1 MIWWDVH
8 RVHMSYNEGSS
19 GTYMARTGEWR
30 NRPCAMATTT
40 APDRAERARRRSV
53 ATAIGRDGGRWRRG
67 QGGEGGSGGAALGV
81 GVATAALTGMDGDA
95 GVAGGEKG
103 RGGTSSKRQRSA
115 HLRWAAASGE
125 CDDDGASPVS
135 SRERRRR

>member
-1 MIWWDVH
+1 MD
-8 RVHMSYNEGSS
+8 
-19 GTYMARTGEWR
+19 
-30 NRPCAMATTT
+30 P
-40 APDRAERARRRSV
+40 V
-53 ATAIGRDGGRWRRG
+53 AQRWVLELR
-67 QGGEGGSGGAALGV
+67 
-81 GVATAALTGMDGDA
+81 TAALTGMDGDA